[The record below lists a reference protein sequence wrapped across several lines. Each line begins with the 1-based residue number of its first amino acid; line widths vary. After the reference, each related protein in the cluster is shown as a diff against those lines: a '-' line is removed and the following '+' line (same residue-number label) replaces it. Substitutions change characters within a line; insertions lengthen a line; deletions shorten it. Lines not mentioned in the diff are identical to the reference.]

1 MKEPTGTVNH
11 FGLSGGKDSTA
22 LLGWALNESGYPVD
36 SIRLSS
42 SDTEYE
48 YPETYQ
54 QIRDLSAIAEA
65 RGVRPIRILKSE
77 GFLNLAIR
85 KGRFPSAKVR
95 FCTQFL
101 KMIPFMHYCEELQL
115 EGHEVIGHSGVRKSE
130 SIERSVMDEWGTTNL
145 SQSRQPNIIRIRRPL
160 LEWSIGDVW
169 GAHTRWG
176 LPINP
181 LYKQGR
187 KRVGCELCIMSNKRD
202 VRITV
207 RDHPEV
213 IDKIRRWEQQVG
225 AARKNKGSVAW
236 YSSLFHRTTVPEAQ
250 RSMTV
255 FSKSEQREVKI
266 ATIDDVARWS
276 NTLRGGVQGG
286 FDFMFEEDD
295 WNDFDAAAPC
305 QSGYCE

>member
-1 MKEPTGTVNH
+1 MTINH
-11 FGLSGGKDSTA
+11 IGLSGGKDSTA
-22 LLGWALNESGYPVD
+22 LLGWALNESGYPIE

-42 SDTEYE
+42 SDTQYE

-54 QIRDLSAIAEA
+54 QIKDLDAIAQD
-65 RGVRPIRILKSE
+65 RGVRPIRILQSE

-85 KGRFPSAKVR
+85 KGRFPSAKAR

-101 KMIPFMHYCEELQL
+101 KMIPFMHYVEELQL
-115 EGHEVIGHSGVRKSE
+115 EGYDVIGHSGVRKSE
-130 SIERSVMDEWGTTNL
+130 SIERSIMEEWGTTNL
-145 SQSRQPNIIRIRRPL
+145 SQRKQPNVIRVRRPL
-160 LEWSIGDVW
+160 LEWSIEDVW
-169 GAHTRWG
+169 AAHKRWG
-176 LPINP
+176 LPINQ

-225 AARKNKGSVAW
+225 DAIKSKGSVVW
-236 YSSLFHRTTVPEAQ
+236 YSTLFHRTTVPEAQ
-250 RSMTV
+250 RSLMV
-255 FSKSEQREVKI
+255 WSKKERREIAI

-276 NTLRGGVQGG
+276 HTLRGGVQGG